1 MPIYEKIE
9 TIAKEIY
16 GADGVE
22 YTKEAKKS
30 IDEFI
35 KLGCDNMPVC
45 MAKTQYSLSDNPAL
59 LGRPRGFKITV
70 SSASLSNGAGFLVC
84 QTGSVMTMPGL
95 SKSPAAYKID
105 IDENGNTVGLF

>member
-59 LGRPRGFKITV
+59 LGRPHGLRLPFQAHLFQTAPV
-70 SSASLSNGAGFLVC
+70 FLFV
-84 QTGSVMTMPGL
+84 
-95 SKSPAAYKID
+95 KPA
-105 IDENGNTVGLF
+105 LL